1 MNKIKFL
8 ALSLLLGM
16 SLTGC
21 EDVLKENVN
30 PDKAHTNEVSQGL
43 PVLVFYANQQVY
55 DHSEYY
61 IYLSQC
67 LTTMGKSQTGSYA
80 YKSGWEFLSM
90 NRHPQWRRHFYDI
103 GRNGNILIENSKAVN
118 SPNFELIARTIQL
131 QSMQLTTD
139 AFGDMPRTEAYQ
151 SNAPKYDT
159 QASIYKYMFD
169 EIEELIK
176 LYEDDNYINNPSNL
190 PVSQSMDRIYAGD
203 LNMWKGLVYAIKARL
218 LLRNIP
224 NIDCSQAT
232 CQAIYD
238 AAQKAIDIWRS
249 GDLRYGAWFGN
260 EPRYNF
266 YGGTGEQNAPWSES
280 QPKINSWESRDNQ
293 LTSAVPSKFF
303 AVDLLGLLNPG
314 TDNQGVWNANNAY
327 GTDPRLYLLMVPQEG
342 PKTALQPD
350 SKTTMYRC
358 LENNIGA
365 GSTYKQAHYPKL
377 YAGAYAGGNDAYNC
391 LFTMEELYFIQ
402 AEAQYW
408 MGNKGRACQLAKE
421 ATQWNIQRHLDR
433 FLADNG
439 GLYPGQ
445 GNVPNLI
452 AEAAQKRD
460 KQRFENVVTA
470 FLDNIGS
477 SVNPKTLPCTE
488 VGNKRWFFDEANYT
502 LSDLMEQKYIAMYM
516 QPEQYTDMRRYHFS
530 NNRNGYGIGDAK
542 EIIYPTLRRPYNL
555 YSAYWVD
562 GLTEAEKENCWIQR
576 LNYDPE
582 TEDKYNRAELERLG
596 AYKNYL
602 WLRKPMIW
610 AEEAGV
616 RKSLTAE

>member
-1 MNKIKFL
+1 MNKLKYI
-8 ALSLLLGM
+8 ALSLLLGI

-21 EDVLKENVN
+21 EDVLKDNVN
-30 PDKAHTNEVSQGL
+30 PDKAHTNEPSQAL
-43 PVLVFYANQQVY
+43 PVLVFYANQSVY
-55 DHSEYY
+55 DHAEYY

-103 GRNGNILIENSKAVN
+103 GRNGNILIENSRSVN

-131 QSMQLTTD
+131 MSMQLTTD
-139 AFGDMPRTEAYQ
+139 AFGDMPRTEAYL

-159 QASIYKYMFD
+159 QASIYKYMFEEID
-169 EIEELIK
+169 ELCK

-190 PVSQSMDRIYAGD
+190 PISQTMDRIYAGD
-203 LNMWKGLVYAIKARL
+203 LKMWKGLVYAIKARL

-224 NIDCSQAT
+224 NIDTSAAT

-260 EPRYNF
+260 EPRYVF
-266 YGGTGEQNAPWSES
+266 SGGTGEQNAPWSES
-280 QPKINSWESRDNQ
+280 QPKINSWESRANE

-314 TDNQGVWNANNAY
+314 TDNQGTWNRDNGY
-327 GTDPRLYLLMVPQEG
+327 GTDPRLFLLMVPQSG
-342 PKTALQPD
+342 PKSATVSSP
-350 SKTTMYRC
+350 SVMYRC

-408 MGNKGRACQLAKE
+408 MGNKARACQLAKE
-421 ATQWNIQRHLDR
+421 ATQHNIERHLER
-433 FLADNG
+433 FLADNE
-439 GLYPGQ
+439 GLYPGE
-445 GNVPNLI
+445 GCVPNTN
-452 AEAAQKRD
+452 EK
-460 KQRFENVVTA
+460 
-470 FLDNIGS
+470 
-477 SVNPKTLPCTE
+477 VNQT
-488 VGNKRWFFDEANYT
+488 NSR
-502 LSDLMEQKYIAMYM
+502 
-516 QPEQYTDMRRYHFS
+516 
-530 NNRNGYGIGDAK
+530 
-542 EIIYPTLRRPYNL
+542 
-555 YSAYWVD
+555 
-562 GLTEAEKENCWIQR
+562 
-576 LNYDPE
+576 
-582 TEDKYNRAELERLG
+582 
-596 AYKNYL
+596 
-602 WLRKPMIW
+602 
-610 AEEAGV
+610 
-616 RKSLTAE
+616 

>member
-1 MNKIKFL
+1 MNKLKYI
-8 ALSLLLGM
+8 ALSLLLGI

-21 EDVLKENVN
+21 EDVLKDNVN
-30 PDKAHTNEVSQGL
+30 PDKAHTNEPSQAL
-43 PVLVFYANQQVY
+43 PVLVFYANQSVY
-55 DHSEYY
+55 DHAEYY

-103 GRNGNILIENSKAVN
+103 GRNGNILIENSKEIN

-131 QSMQLTTD
+131 MSMQLTTD
-139 AFGDMPRTEAYQ
+139 AFGDMPRTEAYL
-151 SNAPKYDT
+151 STAPKYDT
-159 QASIYKYMFD
+159 QASIYKYMFEEID
-169 EIEELIK
+169 ELCK

-190 PVSQSMDRIYAGD
+190 PISQTMDRIYAGD
-203 LNMWKGLVYAIKARL
+203 LKMWKGLVYAIKARL

-224 NIDCSQAT
+224 NIDTSAAT

-260 EPRYNF
+260 EPRYVF
-266 YGGTGEQNAPWSES
+266 SGGTGEQNAPWSES
-280 QPKINSWESRDNQ
+280 QPKINSWESRANE

-314 TDNQGVWNANNAY
+314 TDNQGTWNRDNGY
-327 GTDPRLYLLMVPQEG
+327 GTDPRLFLLMVPQSG
-342 PKTALQPD
+342 PKSATVSTA
-350 SKTTMYRC
+350 SVMYRC

-377 YAGAYAGGNDAYNC
+377 FAGAYAGGNDAYNC

-408 MGNKGRACQLAKE
+408 MGNKARACQLAKE
-421 ATQWNIQRHLDR
+421 ATQHNIERHLER
-433 FLADNG
+433 YLADNA
-439 GLYPGQ
+439 GLYPGE
-445 GNVPNLI
+445 GCLPNTNEKVNQTNRL
-452 AEAAQKRD
+452 
-460 KQRFENVVTA
+460 RFEHIETA
-470 FLDNIGS
+470 FLDNLAS
-477 SVNPKTLPCTE
+477 SVTPKTKACTE
-488 VGNKRWFFDEANYT
+488 VGNKHWFFDEANYT
-502 LSDLMEQKYIAMYM
+502 LSDLMEQKYISMYM
-516 QPEQYTDMRRYHFS
+516 QPEQFTDMRRYHFS
-530 NNRNGYGIGDAK
+530 DKRNNYGIGDAQ

-562 GLTEAEKENCWIQR
+562 GLTEAEKENTWIQR

-582 TEDKYNRAELERLG
+582 TEDKYNRKELERLG
-596 AYKNYL
+596 AYKNYQ

-610 AEEAGV
+610 AEQAGT
-616 RKSLTAE
+616 RRSLTEE

>member
-1 MNKIKFL
+1 MNKLKYI
-8 ALSLLLGM
+8 ALSLLLGI

-21 EDVLKENVN
+21 EDVLKDNVN
-30 PDKAHTNEVSQGL
+30 PDKAHTNEPSQAL
-43 PVLVFYANQQVY
+43 PVLVFYANQSVY
-55 DHSEYY
+55 DHAEYY

-103 GRNGNILIENSKAVN
+103 GRNGNILIENSKSVN

-131 QSMQLTTD
+131 MSMQLTTD
-139 AFGDMPRTEAYQ
+139 AFGDMPRTEAYL

-159 QASIYKYMFD
+159 QASIYKYMFEEID
-169 EIEELIK
+169 ELCK

-190 PVSQSMDRIYAGD
+190 PISQTMDRIYAGD
-203 LNMWKGLVYAIKARL
+203 LKMWKGLVYAIKARL

-224 NIDCSQAT
+224 NIDTSAAT

-260 EPRYNF
+260 EPRYVF
-266 YGGTGEQNAPWSES
+266 SGGTGEQNAPWSES
-280 QPKINSWESRDNQ
+280 QPKINSWESRANE

-314 TDNQGVWNANNAY
+314 TDNQGTWNRDNGY
-327 GTDPRLYLLMVPQEG
+327 GTDPRLFLLMVPQSG
-342 PKTALQPD
+342 PKSATV
-350 SKTTMYRC
+350 STTSVMYRC

-377 YAGAYAGGNDAYNC
+377 FAGAYAGGNDAYNC

-408 MGNKGRACQLAKE
+408 MGNKARACQLAKE
-421 ATQWNIQRHLDR
+421 ATQHNIERHLER
-433 FLADNG
+433 YLADNA
-439 GLYPGQ
+439 GLYPGE
-445 GNVPNLI
+445 GCLPNTNANV
-452 AEAAQKRD
+452 D
-460 KQRFENVVTA
+460 KTNKLRFEHIETA
-470 FLDNIGS
+470 FLDNLAS
-477 SVNPKTLPCTE
+477 SVTPKTKACTE
-488 VGNKRWFFDEANYT
+488 VGNKHWFFDEANYT
-502 LSDLMEQKYIAMYM
+502 LSDLMEQKYISMYM
-516 QPEQYTDMRRYHFS
+516 QPEQFTDMRRYHFS
-530 NNRNGYGIGDAK
+530 DKRNNYGIGDAQ

-562 GLTEAEKENCWIQR
+562 GLTEAEKENTWIQR

-582 TEDKYNRAELERLG
+582 TEDKYNRQELERLG
-596 AYKNYL
+596 AYKNYQ

-610 AEEAGV
+610 AEQAGA
-616 RKSLTAE
+616 RKSLTEE